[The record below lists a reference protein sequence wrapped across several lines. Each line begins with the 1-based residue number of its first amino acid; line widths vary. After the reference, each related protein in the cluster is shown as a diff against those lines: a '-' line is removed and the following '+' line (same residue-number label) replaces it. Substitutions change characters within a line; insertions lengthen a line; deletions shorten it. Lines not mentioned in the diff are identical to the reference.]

1 MMKEV
6 KVEKIH
12 EYRRVG
18 LSELQ
23 CKKTEAQGRAVL
35 PQRRIKVG
43 KVGPPGQFAS
53 LVSGTQLPDPG
64 HGT

>member
-6 KVEKIH
+6 KVEKIQ

-18 LSELQ
+18 WSELQ

-53 LVSGTQLPDPG
+53 LVSDTQLPDPG

>member
-12 EYRRVG
+12 KYRRVG
-18 LSELQ
+18 LSESQ
-23 CKKTEAQGRAVL
+23 CKKTEVQGRAVL

-43 KVGPPGQFAS
+43 KVRPLGQ
-53 LVSGTQLPDPG
+53 LVSGTQPQD
-64 HGT
+64 HGYGT